1 MAAKNSDSLGNSP
14 FFRQGE
20 VIQMLRGKGMLLRC
34 EAAGWLKARLRK
46 PKYVVYRRDD
56 VLKVLSRL
64 DAGEYPEVK

>member
-1 MAAKNSDSLGNSP
+1 
-14 FFRQGE
+14 
-20 VIQMLRGKGMLLRC
+20 MLRGKGMLLRC